1 MDFADVCTVMK
12 NGGVAI
18 LGSAAVAGDNRAR
31 NAIEEALNSP
41 LLNDNDISGAKWILI
56 NINSAEGENE
66 FTMDEVEIIQNHLLT
81 QAGEGTDVILG
92 LGYDNSLED
101 KIGITL
107 IATGFQHKDPFTLPV
122 VKKPEPKEE
131 KIIMVLGQME
141 EPTRSEENK
150 MQKSSVEEKEKVS
163 SHSSAEFL
171 RDDLAPK
178 LIDST
183 LSLEEPFSAFMI
195 FEEDIVR
202 ATEREFLPD
211 ESIVIHWELNMEKSV
226 HSETTNP
233 KHETITVETDKI
245 TVEKM
250 SIEDKKEIIISLD
263 QSTTHTNN
271 SEPNPKISISPVS
284 AASGGYLARPSN
296 IYAESKAEV
305 FTSTPSAEEPV
316 PQAEHKHIS
325 EEPLCDMQMFMR
337 DDIPAADEPLAHQ
350 AHPDSDREHL
360 SADAEDPALRDEA
373 DEQKR
378 RAAER
383 LHKLRNLSFN
393 VHSADPN
400 HEFENV
406 PAYIRRNMEL
416 YGNSFSTVENFYSNY
431 TVKKDE
437 NNNTQISTLNT
448 FLDGKKPD

>member
-1 MDFADVCTVMK
+1 
-12 NGGVAI
+12 
-18 LGSAAVAGDNRAR
+18 
-31 NAIEEALNSP
+31 
-41 LLNDNDISGAKWILI
+41 
-56 NINSAEGENE
+56 
-66 FTMDEVEIIQNHLLT
+66 MDEVEIIQNHLLT

-150 MQKSSVEEKEKVS
+150 MQKSSVEETEKVS
-163 SHSSAEFL
+163 SHSSAPEFL

-211 ESIVIHWELNMEKSV
+211 ESAVIHWELNMEKSV

-250 SIEDKKEIIISLD
+250 SIEDKKEIIISLH

-271 SEPNPKISISPVS
+271 SEP
-284 AASGGYLARPSN
+284 
-296 IYAESKAEV
+296 
-305 FTSTPSAEEPV
+305 
-316 PQAEHKHIS
+316 
-325 EEPLCDMQMFMR
+325 
-337 DDIPAADEPLAHQ
+337 
-350 AHPDSDREHL
+350 
-360 SADAEDPALRDEA
+360 
-373 DEQKR
+373 
-378 RAAER
+378 
-383 LHKLRNLSFN
+383 
-393 VHSADPN
+393 
-400 HEFENV
+400 
-406 PAYIRRNMEL
+406 
-416 YGNSFSTVENFYSNY
+416 
-431 TVKKDE
+431 
-437 NNNTQISTLNT
+437 
-448 FLDGKKPD
+448 